1 MEDQD
6 FGLETDISS
15 HRIKLETENTIPFD
29 KSFDVY
35 TEIEVSPHN
44 SFKATYKLIAVGKIE
59 QDVEIIARPL
69 NESRV
74 QTELISRALSVSNRD
89 TYLNIMYRGNSEVYT
104 EIQPI
109 GYNFLEAEIE
119 VPPHNRMYAIYEV
132 QQPPIVTDV
141 YNPTQDAFTREEAA
155 YQSINYGSNSSMVV
169 GRSKDDIW
177 RSFVQFDLSSIH
189 PSYVLKES
197 YLRLYYK
204 GADPENLKLE
214 ILNASSEWQET
225 NITHL
230 NRPIPIDLIADKFT
244 GNSNQRYIEFDVLEI
259 VEYWVALEKNNNGF
273 IIRLSNETAFGQ
285 AIFYT
290 RETFSPPELIV
301 KYYDSRIFSQGRS
314 QQLTEI
320 FAYKRNHSER
330 FTEVTVDSI
339 FSFENIYTEIY
350 VHRPEVPLDF
360 EAQAEITITKPYI
373 ETEIISSIR
382 DKNEVLIEV
391 GVRRSLEGTIF
402 TEVTINAPFTLAQID
417 CARIDTSSLDTTV
430 SITRPSINA
439 EISVPFHDKNEV
451 FTEIEINDIW
461 TSIVYTELFVAKDKI
476 AIEITPRV
484 GKDSNLFAVIHV
496 SKPKIETEIEIKHR
510 NDILVEI
517 EPNIKSDVFTEII
530 VSKPYIDVSIAVQ
543 LYDKSEE
550 DTEIFVKFVQAIFSE
565 LNVKAVSQVDTVID
579 IKMVSQ
585 VHTEISVN
593 RRFVQTE
600 ITIPTWADQEV
611 PAIIEPRILMVD
623 NKITIITVNGSVSGY
638 AFIL

>member
-15 HRIKLETENTIPFD
+15 HRNEIVTENTIPFD
-29 KSFDVY
+29 KSFEVY

-69 NESRV
+69 SESKV
-74 QTELISRALSVSNRD
+74 LTELISRALDASNKD
-89 TYLNIMYRGNSEVYT
+89 TYLNIMYRGNSDVYT

-141 YNPTQDAFTREEAA
+141 YYPTQDAFTREETA
-155 YQSINYGSNSSMVV
+155 YQTINYGSNSSMVV

-204 GADPENLKLE
+204 GEAPENLKLE
-214 ILNASSEWQET
+214 ILNASSEWYET
-225 NITHL
+225 SLTHL
-230 NRPIPIDLIADKFT
+230 NRPIPIDLIADEFT
-244 GNSNQRYIEFDVLEI
+244 INRNQGYIEFDVFKI
-259 VEYWVALEKNNNGF
+259 VESWVSLEKNNNGF
-273 IIRLSNETAFGQ
+273 IIRLSNETASGQ
-285 AIFYT
+285 TIFYT
-290 RETFSPPELIV
+290 RETSSPPELIV
-301 KYYDSRIFSQGRS
+301 KYFDSRIFSQGRS

-320 FAYKRNHSER
+320 FVYKRKHSEW

-339 FSFENIYTEIY
+339 FSFDKLDTEIY
-350 VHRPEVPLDF
+350 AHRPEVPLDF
-360 EAQAEITITKPYI
+360 EAQAEITVTKPYV

-382 DKNEVLIEV
+382 EEDEILIEI
-391 GVRRSLEGTIF
+391 GARRPLNREIF
-402 TEVTINAPFTLAQID
+402 AEVTINTPFTLAQIN
-417 CARIDTSSLDTTV
+417 CARIDTSSWDTTV
-430 SITRPSINA
+430 SVTRPSIHA

-451 FTEIEINDIW
+451 FTEIEINDSW

-476 AIEITPRV
+476 ATEITPRV
-484 GKDSNLFAVIHV
+484 GKDSNLFAVVHV

-530 VSKPYIDVSIAVQ
+530 VSKPSIGVSIAVQ
-543 LYDKSEE
+543 LYEKSEK
-550 DTEIFVKFVQAIFSE
+550 DTEIFVKFVQDIFSE
-565 LNVKAVSQVDTVID
+565 LTVKAVSQVDTVID
-579 IKMVSQ
+579 IKKVSQ
-585 VHTEISVN
+585 VYTEISVN

-611 PAIIEPRILMVD
+611 PTIIEPRILMVN
-623 NKITIITVNGSVSGY
+623 NKLTIITVNGSVSGY